1 MLPSYDAIV
10 IGSGFGG
17 SVAACRMAQA
27 GYSVGVL
34 ERGRSYETN
43 RFPRDWNNPSN
54 GWLWPVEQ
62 GLLDIRPFEEMTIVQ
77 SAGLGGGSLIYAN
90 VHLRAPEEV
99 FAHGW
104 PSGYTRAALDP
115 YYDLVAYMLDINPI
129 TKSSYLGMPT
139 KTRLMRDVARDLKR
153 SDQFCYPNIAVDF
166 GPPEIEHQNKFGA
179 KQKGCNYCAECDIG
193 CNVHAKNTLDF
204 NYLTVARSNHAEI
217 GTQCEVLRIEP
228 IADSTYNYKVTF
240 KDHQNSARTGECSAK
255 HVFVCGGAINST
267 ELLLRCRDVYGTL
280 PKLSDR
286 LGYGYSGNGDF
297 LAFAFNTKQQFKPSE
312 GPTITTGIVYSRQDA
327 DFDNWF
333 IFQEGGYPK
342 EIGGL
347 LQLLNPRRSLFREAD
362 VLTREAFHEAFRSA
376 SARSKSGPPGFP
388 DPQSDNTAIFLA
400 MGRDLANGV
409 IQLHSISKDLKIT
422 GETPSN
428 LPLYGAESRFSTDVA
443 EAMGGNVAMNPLW
456 RLFHL
461 PVSVH
466 NLGGC
471 PMADSPDAGVVDPN
485 GEVFGYPNLFVLDG
499 SILPKATGVN
509 PSHTIAA
516 VAERN
521 IETAIRRLKANDKW
535 RAPDADNATP
545 IIDPLTSITIPPGGT
560 LPTNTP
566 AIGIAFTET
575 MKGHV
580 AKGWTPPDDYV
591 GAENAGQAS
600 NSRMEF
606 TLTITMPDLDAFLVS
621 PQHAGKAVGT
631 VRVDGFTTT
640 LAGVPVSDGVF
651 NLFVNG
657 DEFYQRRMLYALPFI
672 GSDGKPY
679 LLDGFKDVR
688 DHGHFDVWGATSTL
702 YTVIREG
709 HSHEG
714 SVVATGIMKIHIPDF
729 LHQLTTFQ
737 AVGAT
742 TPIQKAKALTRF
754 GESFFGS
761 LWDVF
766 VRPHFE

>member
-1 MLPSYDAIV
+1 MRPAYDAIV

-27 GYSVGVL
+27 GFSVGVF
-34 ERGRSYETN
+34 ERGRSYESN

-54 GWLWPVEQ
+54 GWLWSVEQ
-62 GLLDIRPFEEMTIVQ
+62 GLFDIKPFQEMTVIQ

-90 VHLRAPEEV
+90 VHLRAPDEV
-99 FAHGW
+99 FARGW
-104 PSGYTRAALDP
+104 PRGYTRAVLDP

-129 TKSSYLGMPT
+129 TKSSHLGLPT
-139 KTRLMRDVARDLKR
+139 KTRLMGDVARDLKR
-153 SDQFCYPNIAVDF
+153 DQQFCYPNIAVDF
-166 GPPEIEHQNKFGA
+166 GPPEVSHRNKFGA
-179 KQKGCNYCAECDIG
+179 EQRGCNFCAECDIG

-204 NYLTVARSNHAEI
+204 NYLTVARSNGAEI
-217 GTQCEVLRIEP
+217 ETQCEVLRIEP
-228 IADSTYNYKVTF
+228 SAGEYNYNVSF
-240 KDHQNSARTGECSAK
+240 KDHRNGGQPGECKAK
-255 HVFVCGGAINST
+255 YVFVCAGAVNST
-267 ELLLRCRDVYGTL
+267 ELMLRCRDVYRTL
-280 PKLSDR
+280 PDLSTR
-286 LGYGYSGNGDF
+286 LGHGYSGNGDF

-312 GPTITTGIVYSRQDA
+312 GPTITTGIVYSRADA
-327 DFDNWF
+327 GFDNWF

-347 LQLLNPRRSLFREAD
+347 LQLLNPKRSLFREAE
-362 VLTREAFHEAFRSA
+362 VLTRDAFHEAFRSA
-376 SARSKSGPPGFP
+376 SAGKAGFP
-388 DPQSDNTAIFLA
+388 DPKSDNTAIFLA
-400 MGRDLANGV
+400 MGRDLANGIV
-409 IQLHSISKDLKIT
+409 ELDSISSDLKIKWD
-422 GETPSN
+422 TPSN
-428 LPLYGAESRFSTDVA
+428 LPLYSAEGRFSSDIA
-443 EAMGGNVAMNPLW
+443 DAMGGSVAMNPLW
-456 RLFHL
+456 RLFHI

-471 PMADSPDAGVVDPN
+471 LMADSSDAGVTDPN
-485 GEVFGYPNLFVLDG
+485 GEVFGYPNLFILDG

-535 RAPDADNATP
+535 RAPDAANATP
-545 IIDPLTSITIPPGGT
+545 IIDPLMSIVIPPGGT
-560 LPTNTP
+560 LPTNKP
-566 AIGIAFTET
+566 SIGIAFTET

-580 AKGWTPPDDYV
+580 TKGWAPPDDYA
-591 GAENAGQAS
+591 GAEKAGQAS
-600 NSRMEF
+600 HSRLEF

-631 VRVDGFTTT
+631 VRADGFTP
-640 LAGVPVSDGVF
+640 ASGVPVTDGVF

-657 DEFYQRRMLYALPFI
+657 EEFYQRRMLYALPFT
-672 GSDGKPY
+672 GSDGKTY
-679 LLDGFKDVR
+679 LLHGFKDVR

-709 HSHEG
+709 TSHEG
-714 SVVATGIMKIHIPDF
+714 SVLATGIMKIHIPDF
-729 LHQLTTFQ
+729 LHQLTTFT

-742 TPIQKAKALTRF
+742 SAIQKAKALTRF

>member
-1 MLPSYDAIV
+1 MRMRDAYEAIV

-27 GYSVGVL
+27 GFSVGVF
-34 ERGRSYETN
+34 ERGRSYEAN
-43 RFPRDWNNPSN
+43 PFPRDWNNLSN
-54 GWLWPVEQ
+54 GWLWSEGQ
-62 GLLDIRPFEEMTIVQ
+62 GLFDIRPFQEMTVVQ

-90 VHLRAPEEV
+90 VHLRLPDEV
-99 FAHGW
+99 FANGW
-104 PSGYTRAALDP
+104 PRGYRRAVLDP

-129 TKSSYLGMPT
+129 TKSSHLGMPAKT
-139 KTRLMRDVARDLKR
+139 KLMRDVARDLKR
-153 SDQFCYPNIAVDF
+153 DQQFCYPNIAVDF
-166 GPPEIEHQNKFGA
+166 GPPEVEHRNKFGA
-179 KQKGCNYCAECDIG
+179 LQKGCNYCGECDIG
-193 CNVHAKNTLDF
+193 CNFHAKNTLDF
-204 NYLTVARSNHAEI
+204 NYLTVARSSGAEV
-217 GTQCEVLRIEP
+217 GTQLEVLRIEP
-228 IADSTYNYKVTF
+228 IADGIYNYNVHF
-240 KDHQNSARTGECSAK
+240 RDHGNAAQPGECKAK
-255 HVFVCGGAINST
+255 HVFVCAGAVNST
-267 ELLLRCRDVYGTL
+267 ELLLRCRDVYRTL
-280 PKLSDR
+280 PNLSDR
-286 LGYGYSGNGDF
+286 VGYGYSGNGDF
-297 LAFAFNTKQQFKPSE
+297 LAFAFDTKQQFKPSE
-312 GPTITTGIVYSRQDA
+312 GPTITTGIVYSRA
-327 DFDNWF
+327 DGGFDNWF

-347 LQLLNPRRSLFREAD
+347 LQLLNPKRGLFREAD
-362 VLTREAFHEAFRSA
+362 VLTSEAFREAFHSA
-376 SARSKSGPPGFP
+376 SVGKAGVP

-409 IQLHSISKDLKIT
+409 IQLHSVSNDLKIT
-422 GETPSN
+422 WDTASN
-428 LPLYGAESRFSTDVA
+428 LPLYGAEGRFSTDVA
-443 EAMGGNVAMNPLW
+443 EAMGGNVAVQPLW

-471 PMADSPDAGVVDPN
+471 PMAESSGSGVVDPN

-521 IETAIRRLKANDKW
+521 IETAIRRLKDDDRW
-535 RAPDADNATP
+535 RAPDMDHAVP
-545 IIDPLTSITIPPGGT
+545 VIDPLTSIVIPPGGT

-580 AKGWTPPDDYV
+580 SKGWAPSDDYV
-591 GAENAGQAS
+591 GAENAGQTS
-600 NSRMEF
+600 NSLMEF
-606 TLTITMPDLDAFLVS
+606 TLTITMPDLDAFLVN
-621 PQHAGKAVGT
+621 PQHTGKAVGT
-631 VRVDGFTTT
+631 VRVDGFTPPTS
-640 LAGVPVSDGVF
+640 VPVSDGVF

-657 DEFYQRRMLYALPFI
+657 DEFYQRRMLYALPFT

-688 DHGHFDVWGATSTL
+688 DDGHFDVWGATSTL

-709 HSHEG
+709 HSREG
-714 SVVATGIMKIHIPDF
+714 SVLATGIMKIHIPDF
-729 LHQLTTFQ
+729 LHQLTTFT
-737 AVGAT
+737 AVGAR
-742 TPIQKAKALTRF
+742 TPIQKTKALARF